1 MTNNTNVGKWIEDPR
16 LETNHTGSC
25 HRLSSIV
32 QTKDVDYMHLFPKG
46 TYETT
51 LISLEHKKLT
61 NRIFFLPTEFAMQ
74 KMDAWLDTNLL
85 EVPSGIAHF
94 IATMIQ
100 MLSEASVSRG
110 PLHVI
115 SGPTRQH
122 SPCVFFVVT
131 ACRMNNTAGEW
142 NLTTCPVEQRDLQ
155 AFLLPVRQ
163 WKYQSSCISDRD
175 FIAYNV
181 ATLKDVERVT
191 DFQFFP
197 DLPMEDKLNLLARTT
212 LDSTLIIDPT
222 RQ

>member
-1 MTNNTNVGKWIEDPR
+1 V
-16 LETNHTGSC
+16 
-25 HRLSSIV
+25 
-32 QTKDVDYMHLFPKG
+32 
-46 TYETT
+46 
-51 LISLEHKKLT
+51 
-61 NRIFFLPTEFAMQ
+61 
-74 KMDAWLDTNLL
+74 DAWLDTNLL

-94 IATMIQ
+94 LTAMIQ

-115 SGPTRQH
+115 SGPARHH
-122 SPCVFFVVT
+122 SASVFFVVT
-131 ACRMNNTAGEW
+131 ACKINSTSGEW
-142 NLTTCPVEQRDLQ
+142 NLTTCPVEHRDLQ

-163 WKYQSSCISDRD
+163 WKYQNSCISDRD

-212 LDSTLIIDPT
+212 LDSTLITDPT